1 MNEAYTRA
9 RRVCLIGG
17 LIQLLVFICCLLL
30 GGWSGADAVAQ
41 VALLALGGVP
51 LWLTLLIVLHQH
63 RLEALE
69 VIESEQLAIAE
80 SSGTIFEGAK
90 AEELLIARRRLH
102 LMYRYLLPAVS
113 LLLVVYLAV
122 FGTISIRYITA
133 LMADK
138 QLWRPPDNQPM
149 SLAFLT
155 GAALV
160 SFLLGRYAVG
170 MARVKEWQLL
180 RGAGSYLNGCAV
192 LMFLAAISLAF
203 NHFFS
208 SVAPLRIL
216 ALVVPI
222 VMLVLA
228 VEFLLNFILDF
239 YRPRDR
245 DWQIRPAFDSRVL
258 ALIATPESVARTI
271 NEAVNY
277 QFGFEVTKTWFYQLL
292 ARAFVPLIF
301 FGVVTLFVLSCIVV
315 IAPGDMAVIE
325 RFGDPLDRGRGGVLA
340 NGIYFKLPW
349 PIDRV
354 YREQADEIKQIVVGF
369 EAADRPPP
377 PTPLQQDPNRTV
389 ILWQNMAMPGAH
401 GPGTEVNYIVGAES
415 AESADSR
422 DADSV
427 GAASV
432 PVALLRVSMPVQYRI
447 GDLRDYLYEN
457 QDADALLKMIA
468 SEALTNAAAAASLD
482 DVLVL
487 RRGRISSSIRE
498 DIQKRAQALKLG
510 IEVTYV
516 GLAGVHPP
524 PDVVE
529 DFNDVVEAESKKTLA
544 IQTAQREA
552 NQMLVEAAGD
562 AAFASRMKE
571 VIGSAQGGGDAADR
585 KAFELLEQIG
595 GEAATMITQARA
607 ERWETEA
614 RALTLERTWKTKL
627 ATYKKAP
634 IVYTTRLYLE
644 ALAEALADVEKY
656 VIAADPGR
664 VRIVVEE
671 EKDRIPNLI
680 PDEK

>member
-1 MNEAYTRA
+1 MNDAYTRA
-9 RRVCLIGG
+9 RRVCLMGG
-17 LIQLLVFICCLLL
+17 VVQLLVFICCLLL
-30 GGWSGADAVAQ
+30 GSWFTEADAVTQ

-51 LWLTLLIVLHQH
+51 VWLTLLIVVHQH

-69 VIESEQLAIAE
+69 LIESEQLASAE

-90 AEELLIARRRLH
+90 ADDLLIARRRLRM
-102 LMYRYLLPAVS
+102 MYRYLLPAVS
-113 LLLVVYLAV
+113 LLLVGYLSW
-122 FGTISIRYITA
+122 FGIIGIQHIAA
-133 LMADK
+133 LMSDA
-138 QLWRPPDNQPM
+138 QLWRAPQHQPL
-149 SLAFLT
+149 SLAFLV

-160 SFLLGRYAVG
+160 SFLFGRYAVG

-192 LMFLAAISLAF
+192 LMFLAAIGLAF
-203 NHFFS
+203 NHFFA

-228 VEFLLNFILDF
+228 LEFLLNFILDL

-245 DWQIRPAFDSRVL
+245 DWQIRPAFDSRAL

-271 NEAVNY
+271 SEAVNY

-292 ARAFVPLIF
+292 SRALVPLIF
-301 FGVVTLFVLSCIVV
+301 FGVATLFLLSCIVV
-315 IAPGDMAVIE
+315 VAPGDKVIIE
-325 RFGDPLDRGRGGVLA
+325 RFGSPLERGNEGVLA
-340 NGIYFKLPW
+340 NGIYFKMPW

-369 EAADRPPP
+369 EGADQPPNP
-377 PTPLQQDPNRTV
+377 MMPQQDPDRSV
-389 ILWQNMAMPGAH
+389 ILWQNMALPGAH
-401 GPGTEVNYIVGAES
+401 GPGTEVNYIVGAEA
-415 AESADSR
+415 AEVRKQDTAGS
-422 DADSV
+422 
-427 GAASV
+427 ASV

-447 GDLRDYLYEN
+447 GNLRDYLYKN
-457 QDADALLKMIA
+457 QDPDALLRMVA

-487 RRGRISSSIRE
+487 RRGQITNSIRE
-498 DIQKRAQALKLG
+498 QIQQRVEELELG

-524 PDVVE
+524 PDVVD

-562 AAFASRMKE
+562 AAFANRMKE
-571 VIGSAQGGGDAADR
+571 AVDSARREGDEAES
-585 KAFELLEQIG
+585 KVFELLEQVG
-595 GEAATMITQARA
+595 GEAATIIAKARA
-607 ERWETEA
+607 DRWETEA
-614 RALTLERTWKTKL
+614 HALALARTWKTKL
-627 ATYKKAP
+627 ATYKQAP

-656 VIAADPGR
+656 IIAADPDR
-664 VRIVVEE
+664 VRIVVEPE
-671 EKDRIPNLI
+671 DVPIPDLIPN
-680 PDEK
+680 K